1 MPVID
6 VVVYFFLLG
15 VFARL
20 AKSDLRLPEALYE
33 TLSIYLL
40 LAIGLKGGIELSK
53 QPLAELAPQVL
64 GCMLLGFLI
73 PFVLYPVARLLRL
86 GGADSAALAAHYGS
100 VSVVTF
106 AVATAALT
114 REGIAYESHAALWVA
129 VMEAPGLVAGILL
142 ARWSA
147 SRSVGLSA
155 GQLAEA
161 APKPGASARPGRNP
175 WAELAHDVL
184 LGKSVLLLMGGL
196 LIGAVAGEAGTAP
209 IKAVF
214 IDPFKG
220 VLALF
225 LLELGLVAGGR
236 LREMRRFGAAVLVI
250 GLGAPPLLALAGA
263 GLGLLLGLSTGG
275 VALLATLAASASYI
289 AAPTAMRIAVPQA
302 NAALSITAALGITFP
317 FNIVIGIPLYI
328 ALAQRLS

>member
-1 MPVID
+1 MRAAMID
-6 VVVYFFLLG
+6 VVVFFFLLG
-15 VFARL
+15 VLARL
-20 AKSDLRLPEALYE
+20 VKSDLRLPEALYE

-53 QPLAELAPQVL
+53 QPVAALAPQVL
-64 GCMLLGFLI
+64 ACMALGFVI
-73 PFVLYPVARLLRL
+73 PFLLFPLARALRL
-86 GGADSAALAAHYGS
+86 NGADAAALSAHYGS

-106 AVATAALT
+106 AVATAALA
-114 REGIAYESHAALWVA
+114 RQGIAYESHAALWVA

-142 ARWSA
+142 AR
-147 SRSVGLSA
+147 RSMRGSA
-155 GQLAEA
+155 GG
-161 APKPGASARPGRNP
+161 GAGGSAGGESRRTNWG
-175 WAELAHDVL
+175 ALAHDVL
-184 LGKSVLLLMGGL
+184 AGKSVLLLMGGL
-196 LIGAVAGEAGTAP
+196 VIGAIAGVEGTAP

-236 LREMRRFGAAVLVI
+236 LAEVRRFGAAVLVI
-250 GLGAPPLLALAGA
+250 GLGAPPLLALLGA
-263 GLGLLLGLSTGG
+263 GLGWALGLSTGG

-289 AAPTAMRIAVPQA
+289 AAPTAMRIAVPEA

-317 FNIVIGIPLYI
+317 FNILIGIPLYI
-328 ALAQRLS
+328 ALAQRLTA

>member
-1 MPVID
+1 MID
-6 VVVYFFLLG
+6 VVVFFFLLG

-20 AKSDLRLPEALYE
+20 VKSDLRLPEALYE

-53 QPLAELAPQVL
+53 QPIAALAPQVL
-64 GCMLLGFLI
+64 VCMALGFVI
-73 PFVLYPVARLLRL
+73 PFVLFPLARALRL
-86 GGADSAALAAHYGS
+86 SGVDAAALVAHYGS

-142 ARWSA
+142 ARWSQ
-147 SRSVGLSA
+147 RRA
-155 GQLAEA
+155 GGRA
-161 APKPGASARPGRNP
+161 AGGAGGGGTAWG
-175 WAELAHDVL
+175 ELAHDVL
-184 LGKSVLLLMGGL
+184 FGKSVLLLLGGL
-196 LIGAVAGEAGTAP
+196 AIGAVAGEAGTAP

-225 LLELGLVAGGR
+225 LLELGLVAGAR
-236 LREMRRFGAAVLVI
+236 LAEVRRFGAAVLVI
-250 GLGAPPLLALAGA
+250 GLLAPPLLALAGA
-263 GLGLLLGLSTGG
+263 AAGWALGLSTGG

-289 AAPTAMRIAVPQA
+289 AAPTAMRIAVPEA

-328 ALAQRLS
+328 GLAQRIAP

>member
-1 MPVID
+1 MQGVVID
-6 VVVYFFLLG
+6 VVVLFFLLG

-20 AKSDLRLPEALYE
+20 AGSDLRLPEALYE

-40 LAIGLKGGIELSK
+40 LAIGLKGGIELSR
-53 QPLAELAPQVL
+53 QPVAELAPQVAA
-64 GCMLLGFLI
+64 CMALGFAI
-73 PFVLYPVARLLRL
+73 PFAVYPLLRRLKL
-86 GGADSAALAAHYGS
+86 GGADAASVAAHYGS

-106 AVATAALT
+106 AVAAAALA
-114 REGIAYESHAALWVA
+114 RAGLPYESHAALWVA

-142 ARWSA
+142 ARWS
-147 SRSVGLSA
+147 RR
-155 GQLAEA
+155 GQG
-161 APKPGASARPGRNP
+161 APADWRG
-175 WAELAHDVL
+175 LAHDVL
-184 LGKSVLLLMGGL
+184 FGKSVLLLGGL
-196 LIGAVAGEAGTAP
+196 AIGAVAGEAGTAP

-236 LREMRRFGAAVLVI
+236 LAEVRRFGAAVLVV
-250 GLGAPPLLALAGA
+250 GLGAPPLLAVAGA
-263 GLGLLLGLSTGG
+263 LVGLGLGLGTGG
-275 VALLATLAASASYI
+275 VALMATLAASASYI
-289 AAPTAMRIAVPQA
+289 AAPTAMRIAVPEA

-328 ALAQRLS
+328 ALAQRLTA

>member
-1 MPVID
+1 MID
-6 VVVYFFLLG
+6 VVVFFFLLG

-20 AKSDLRLPEALYE
+20 VKSDLRLPEALYE

-53 QPLAELAPQVL
+53 QPIAALAPQVAACMAL
-64 GCMLLGFLI
+64 GLAI
-73 PFVLYPVARLLRL
+73 PFALFPLLRLLRL
-86 GGADSAALAAHYGS
+86 SGVDAAALAAHYGS

-106 AVATAALT
+106 AVATAALA
-114 REGIAYESHAALWVA
+114 REAIPYESHAALWVA

-142 ARWSA
+142 ARWS
-147 SRSVGLSA
+147 RR
-155 GQLAEA
+155 GQGA
-161 APKPGASARPGRNP
+161 AANWG
-175 WAELAHDVL
+175 ELAHDVL
-184 LGKSVLLLMGGL
+184 FGKSVLLLLGGL
-196 LIGAVAGEAGTAP
+196 AIGAVAGEAGTAP

-236 LREMRRFGAAVLVI
+236 LKEVRRFGAAVLVI
-250 GLGAPPLLALAGA
+250 GLGAPPVLAVAGA
-263 GLGLLLGLSTGG
+263 LVGVALGLSTGG

-289 AAPTAMRIAVPQA
+289 AAPTAMRIAVPEA

-328 ALAQRLS
+328 ALAQALTA